1 MGLYTQF
8 QQKRKIRQRIEEEA
22 SCSWSYLTMNVL
34 ATVMATYGLFSNSQ
48 VVIIGA
54 MIVAM
59 LLGPIVGIS
68 LSLVDNNKNLLLKG
82 VDSLAHGIISVFVV
96 AFFLG
101 IVHRDIPLTN
111 EIFMRTTT
119 SVMDLMIA
127 LSGGAAAAFATVSTR
142 FGSAFIGVAVA
153 TAIVPP
159 LAASAILLARG
170 EIHLGIGALFLAF
183 VNMAAVQFAASV
195 VLWIVGFRKITKLNG
210 GGFQV
215 FLKRSVLYL
224 FILFVLGTDLSL
236 NFQQVLAR

>member
-1 MGLYTQF
+1 
-8 QQKRKIRQRIEEEA
+8 
-22 SCSWSYLTMNVL
+22 
-34 ATVMATYGLFSNSQ
+34 
-48 VVIIGA
+48 
-54 MIVAM
+54 
-59 LLGPIVGIS
+59 
-68 LSLVDNNKNLLLKG
+68 
-82 VDSLAHGIISVFVV
+82 
-96 AFFLG
+96 
-101 IVHRDIPLTN
+101 
-111 EIFMRTTT
+111 MRTTT

-224 FILFVLGTDLSL
+224 FIPLFWVL
-236 NFQQVLAR
+236 F